1 MRRLLPLLLLAG
13 GGVAVAYQPSTP
25 LTAAGGVRTVDLR
38 GGETHRYSLP
48 LRVGEFVNI
57 AAQQIGVDL
66 DAALLAP
73 DGKTVAHS
81 DLPNDDQGPEAI
93 VAIAASAGDYT
104 LVIRAPDRNA
114 PPGRY
119 EVRVVTVREATPE
132 DRRMVAA
139 ERLVDEA
146 YSLRSKPTSVSTVA
160 ALQQYGEAL
169 AYFRSVNDR
178 YREALTLK
186 EIGFVRVLAGN
197 YRQALEAYR
206 PTLDL
211 FTALDNRPGKAST
224 ENNMA
229 GVFDLLGDIQAAME
243 HFRSALD
250 GYRAG
255 GQHAL
260 EANVLNNIGKLY
272 GDLGDWRSAVDYYR
286 QALPLLESGGNRSR
300 QAATLH
306 NLGGAMM
313 FTDLAAA
320 VDYHQQALKLRRAI
334 ADRPGEAQS
343 LGSLASAHIIAGKLD
358 VAIDYG
364 QRSLAVYRSIGNR
377 AGEARTLRTL
387 GTAYARRGDTER
399 GVTLLDEAVR
409 ADRER
414 GDKRE
419 ESLALLWKGL
429 AQSPATARDSLR
441 QAAAIAQQLGDSVIL
456 GLCERSFARVERDVG
471 NLAEARQHAERA
483 IELTEKVRG
492 NAGGEEA
499 RASYLSSALDA
510 YSVYIDI
517 LMLQHDPAAAL
528 EATERSRARSLLEML
543 SESGADIREGAD
555 PKLLSRERETASL
568 LNAKGARLL
577 LLMGRATPQADA
589 LQQEV
594 RALESQYR
602 DIEAEIRKNSPR
614 YAALTQPSP
623 LHLKEIQ
630 EDVLDA
636 DTLLLEY
643 SLGEKRSY
651 LFAVSRGGVK
661 AWELPPR
668 GAIEELVAE
677 VYGLLTA
684 RSATVRMETA
694 AERQKRI
701 DAADAALPEAARK
714 LSAMVLAPAASELA
728 GKRLAIV
735 PDGALQRLPFA
746 MLPVPGA
753 DTPLVAEHEIVMLPS
768 ASTLAVQRTEL
779 AGRKPAAKLVAVFAD
794 PLFNVEDAPAAEDAT
809 RILEHVAEE
818 SAGPGAVALKIP
830 RLPFTAQEADRILR
844 VAGGSKNWKATGYQA
859 SRAAAIGGQLSD
871 YRYVHFATHGLL
883 DTERPSLSGLV
894 LAQLDEKKKPQD
906 GFLRVNDIYNLRLS
920 ADLVVLSAC
929 QTGLGKEVRGEG
941 LMGLTRAFLYAGA
954 PRVVVS
960 LWNVND
966 RATAELM
973 AGFYRGMLR
982 DGKRPAAALRE
993 AQLQLRQQ
1001 KQWASPYYWAAF
1013 VQHGEWK

>member
-1 MRRLLPLLLLAG
+1 
-13 GGVAVAYQPSTP
+13 VAYQPP
-25 LTAAGGVRTVDLR
+25 IYLPPNGGVRAAELR
-38 GGETHRYSLP
+38 SGETHRYSLP
-48 LRVGEFVNI
+48 LRAGEFVNI
-57 AAQQIGVDL
+57 VAEQLDVDL
-66 DAALLAP
+66 EAALLAP

-81 DLPNDDQGPEAI
+81 DLPNGDRGPEPI
-93 VAIAASAGDYT
+93 VAIAASAGEYT
-104 LVIRAPDRNA
+104 LVIRSLNRNA
-114 PPGRY
+114 PAGRY
-119 EVRVVTVREATPE
+119 EVRVSAVREATPE
-132 DRRMVAA
+132 DRRRVEV

-146 YSLRSKPTSVSTVA
+146 HDLRSKPTSISTSA
-160 ALQQYGEAL
+160 ALEKYGEAL

-186 EIGFVRVLAGN
+186 EIGLVRVLAGE
-197 YRQALEAYR
+197 YRKAVEAYL
-206 PTLDL
+206 PALDL
-211 FTALDNRPGKAST
+211 FTALGDRSGEAST
-224 ENNMA
+224 ENNLA
-229 GVFDLLGDIQAAME
+229 AVFDLLGDVHAAME

-255 GQHAL
+255 GQHTM

-272 GDLGDWRSAVDYYR
+272 GDLGDWRNAVEYYR
-286 QALPLLESGGNRSR
+286 QALPLLQVAADSAR

-306 NLGGAMM
+306 NLGTAMM
-313 FTDLAAA
+313 FTDLDAAI
-320 VDYHQQALKLRRAI
+320 DDHQQALKLRRAI
-334 ADRPGEAQS
+334 GDRPGEAQS
-343 LGSLASAHIIAGKLD
+343 LVALASAHIITGRLD
-358 VAIDYG
+358 PAIDYG
-364 QRSLAVYRSIGNR
+364 EQSLEVYRSIGNR
-377 AGEARTLRTL
+377 AGVARALRTL

-399 GVTLLDEAVR
+399 GITLLDEAVR

-414 GDKRE
+414 GYKRE

-429 AQSPATARDSLR
+429 AQPPAAARVSLQ
-441 QAAAIAQQLGDSVIL
+441 QAAAIAQQLGDSWTL
-456 GLCERSFARVERDVG
+456 SNCERSLAQVERDLG
-471 NLAEARQHAERA
+471 NLSEARQHAERA
-483 IELTEKVRG
+483 IEMTEKVRG

-517 LMLQHDPAAAL
+517 LMLQHDTAAAF

-543 SESGADIREGAD
+543 SESGADIREGVD
-555 PKLLSRERETASL
+555 PKLLARERETASL
-568 LNAKGARLL
+568 LNAKGSRLL
-577 LLMGRATPQADA
+577 LLAGRATPQAEA

-594 RALESQYR
+594 RALETQYR
-602 DIEAEIRKNSPR
+602 DIEEEIRKNSPR
-614 YAALTQPSP
+614 YAALTQPTP
-623 LHLKEIQ
+623 LHLKQIQ

-651 LFAVSRGGVK
+651 LFVVSRGGVK

-668 GAIEELVAE
+668 LAIEEQVAE

-714 LSAMVLAPAASELA
+714 LTAMVLVPAASELA
-728 GKRLAIV
+728 RMRLAIV

-746 MLPVPGA
+746 MLPAPGA
-753 DTPLVAEHEIVMLPS
+753 DAPLVTEHEIVMLPS

-779 AGRKPAAKLVAVFAD
+779 AGRKPAAKSVAVFAD
-794 PLFNVEDAPAAEDAT
+794 PLFNVGDAPPAEDAT
-809 RILEHVAEE
+809 RLLEHVAEA
-818 SAGPGAVALKIP
+818 SAGPGAAALKIP

-844 VAGGSKNWKATGYQA
+844 AAGGSKNWKATGYQA

-894 LAQLDEKKKPQD
+894 LAQLDEKNKPQD

-982 DGKRPAAALRE
+982 EGKRPAAALRE
-993 AQLQLRQQ
+993 AQLQLSGQ

>member
-1 MRRLLPLLLLAG
+1 
-13 GGVAVAYQPSTP
+13 VAYQPP
-25 LTAAGGVRTVDLR
+25 IALPPAGGVRVAELR

-48 LRVGEFVNI
+48 LRAGEFVNI
-57 AAQQIGVDL
+57 VAQQLDVDL
-66 DAALLAP
+66 EAALLAP

-81 DLPNDDQGPEAI
+81 DLPNGDRGPEPI
-93 VAIAASAGDYT
+93 VAIAASAGEYT
-104 LVIRAPDRNA
+104 LVIRSLDRNA
-114 PPGRY
+114 PAGRY
-119 EVRVVTVREATPE
+119 ELRVAAMREATPE
-132 DRRMVAA
+132 DSRRIAA

-146 YSLRSKPTSVSTVA
+146 TELKRKRTSVSTA
-160 ALQQYGEAL
+160 ASIQKNSEAL
-169 AYFRSVNDR
+169 EYFHSVGDR

-186 EIGFVRVLAGN
+186 EIGLGRVLTGDYWKAVG
-197 YRQALEAYR
+197 AYR
-206 PTLDL
+206 PALEL
-211 FTALDNRPGKAST
+211 FTAIDDRPGKAST
-224 ENNMA
+224 ENNLA

-255 GQHAL
+255 GQHAS

-272 GDLGDWRSAVDYYR
+272 GDLGDWRNAVEYYR

-320 VDYHQQALKLRRAI
+320 VDYHQQALELRRAI
-334 ADRPGEAQS
+334 GDQPGEAQS
-343 LGSLASAHIIAGKLD
+343 LAALASAHIITGKLD
-358 VAIDYG
+358 LAIDYG
-364 QRSLAVYRSIGNR
+364 ERSLAVYRSIANR

-387 GTAYARRGDTER
+387 GTAYVRRGDTER
-399 GVTLLDEAVR
+399 GVKLLDEAVR
-409 ADRER
+409 SDRER

-429 AQSPATARDSLR
+429 AQPPAARDSLQ

-456 GLCERSFARVERDVG
+456 GLCERSLARVERDLG
-471 NLAEARQHAERA
+471 NLPEARQHAERA

-517 LMLQHDPAAAL
+517 LMLQHDAAAAL

-555 PKLLSRERETASL
+555 PKLLARERETASL

-602 DIEAEIRKNSPR
+602 DIQAEIRKNSPR

-623 LHLKEIQ
+623 LHLKQIQ

-668 GAIEELVAE
+668 AAIEEQVAE

-694 AERQKRI
+694 AERQKRV

-714 LSAMVLAPAASELA
+714 LSAMVLAPAAAELA

-746 MLPVPGA
+746 MLPAPGA
-753 DTPLVAEHEIVMLPS
+753 DAPLVADHEIVMLPS

-779 AGRKPAAKLVAVFAD
+779 AGRKPAGKLVAVFAD

-809 RILEHVAEE
+809 RILEHVAED

-844 VAGGSKNWKATGYQA
+844 VAGGSKNWKATG
-859 SRAAAIGGQLSD
+859 
-871 YRYVHFATHGLL
+871 F
-883 DTERPSLSGLV
+883 
-894 LAQLDEKKKPQD
+894 
-906 GFLRVNDIYNLRLS
+906 
-920 ADLVVLSAC
+920 
-929 QTGLGKEVRGEG
+929 
-941 LMGLTRAFLYAGA
+941 
-954 PRVVVS
+954 
-960 LWNVND
+960 
-966 RATAELM
+966 
-973 AGFYRGMLR
+973 
-982 DGKRPAAALRE
+982 
-993 AQLQLRQQ
+993 
-1001 KQWASPYYWAAF
+1001 
-1013 VQHGEWK
+1013 

>member
-1 MRRLLPLLLLAG
+1 MAFQPPAPLS
-13 GGVAVAYQPSTP
+13 P
-25 LTAAGGVRTVDLR
+25 AGGVRVVEMR

-48 LRVGEFVNI
+48 LRAGEFVNI
-57 AAQQIGVDL
+57 AAQQMGVDV

-73 DGKTVAHS
+73 DGVTVAHS
-81 DLPNDDQGPEAI
+81 DLPNGDQGPEAI
-93 VAIAASAGDYT
+93 VAVAAADGNYT
-104 LVIRAPDRNA
+104 LVIRATDRNA
-114 PPGRY
+114 PAGRY
-119 EVRVVTVREATPE
+119 ALRVAGVRQATPE
-132 DRRMVAA
+132 DSRRAAA

-146 YSLRSKPTSVSTVA
+146 SELQNKRTSASTAA
-160 ALQQYGEAL
+160 ALLKFDEAL

-186 EIGFVRVLAGN
+186 EIGLIRVLAGE
-197 YRQALEAYR
+197 YRKGVEAYLPALE
-206 PTLDL
+206 L
-211 FTALDNRPGKAST
+211 FTALGDRSGKAST
-224 ENNMA
+224 ENNLA
-229 GVFDLLGDIQAAME
+229 GVFDLLGDVQPAME

-250 GYRAG
+250 GYRADR
-255 GQHAL
+255 QRRP

-272 GDLGDWRSAVDYYR
+272 ANMGDSQKAIEYYR
-286 QALPLLESGGNRSR
+286 QALPLLEAVGDRGRA
-300 QAATLH
+300 AATLH
-306 NLGGAMM
+306 NVGAAMM
-313 FTDLAAA
+313 FTDLETAI
-320 VDYHQQALKLRRAI
+320 DYHQQALKLRRAI
-334 ADRPGEAQS
+334 GDRPGEAQS
-343 LGSLASAHIIAGKLD
+343 LDALASAHILQGKLD

-364 QRSLAVYRSIGNR
+364 EQSLAVYRSIGNS

-399 GVTLLDEAVR
+399 GLRLLEEAVR

-414 GDKRE
+414 GYKRE
-419 ESLALLWKGL
+419 ESLALLWMAL
-429 AQSPATARDSLR
+429 AQPPAAAKDSL
-441 QAAAIAQQLGDSVIL
+441 QHVAAIAGQLGDSGTLAI
-456 GLCERSFARVERDVG
+456 CERSFARVERDLG
-471 NLAEARQHAERA
+471 NLSEARQHAERA
-483 IELTEKVRG
+483 IAMTEKVRG

-517 LMLQHDPAAAL
+517 LMLQHDTAAAF

-543 SESGADIREGAD
+543 SESVADIREGVD
-555 PKLLSRERETASL
+555 PRLLARERETANL
-568 LNAKGARLL
+568 LNAKGSRLL
-577 LLMGRATPQADA
+577 LLAGRATPQAEA

-594 RALESQYR
+594 RALETQYR
-602 DIEAEIRKNSPR
+602 EIEDEIRKNSPR

-623 LHLKEIQ
+623 LHLKQIQ

-636 DTLLLEY
+636 ETLLLEY

-668 GAIEELVAE
+668 AVIEEQVAE

-746 MLPVPGA
+746 MLPEPGA
-753 DTPLVAEHEIVMLPS
+753 DAPLVAEHEIVMLPS

-779 AGRKPAAKLVAVFAD
+779 AGRKPAAKSVAVFAD
-794 PLFNVEDAPAAEDAT
+794 PLFNVEDAPPAEDAT
-809 RILEHVAEE
+809 RILEHVAEG
-818 SAGPGAVALKIP
+818 SAGQVGAAALRIP

-844 VAGGSKNWKATGYQA
+844 AAGGSKNWKATGYQA

-982 DGKRPAAALRE
+982 EGKRPAAALRE
-993 AQLQLRQQ
+993 AQLQLSRQ